1 MDGLSISGMPL
12 TSVTQGL
19 WDEVCSV
26 YETAR
31 YNVKID
37 FLNSKGYI
45 FNELSFKEK
54 TFRDCSGTLFV
65 CRNKS
70 AVVAYALC
78 FDNVCKNATPFA
90 NLFGEDIKKYLE
102 HELSFL
108 AELHSLGT
116 FAYLDQI
123 VVTRDERGKGIGKYL
138 LKYIED
144 YYIGK
149 KARLIAAIIHETNY
163 YPIKFFASRGY
174 LFLDTYQ
181 FEHQA
186 NPLLIQRGT
195 TSSIWYRI
203 AKILDPQLLFETPSV
218 KWLERGLALF
228 IKLRLS
234 HAVMALNRMLAP
246 HHAVLLWAGWIQ
258 EDNFLKR
265 FFPLPLSDFCYYNA
279 IALADQNS
287 FNLAVKAPATI
298 LDYYRKRAQGEAA
311 TIIPFIRHKG
321 RGVILHEDQTNTL
334 TVEWLPSAEYLNI
347 AQLSPEVLRPFGEF
361 TGEQWDVWIRLY
373 QQLYEIDKAVVSGQ
387 ATWMHC
393 LLPASFDE
401 SYMIGVFFTLMSLK
415 STPGGLIQLILNCL
429 SASFV
434 DCLIRLRSE
443 IIRLHA
449 LRSAVA
455 AIMARNM
462 SHHEGSH
469 ILPRALVSNIL
480 WRLQELELG
489 LPLEDRIAV
498 IQNAKDRLDEYIA
511 KKQDFL
517 AEITSEPLTTTKTA
531 YFWQDVIAP
540 MVQNVLLMD
549 TIAANEGVRYAD
561 KERNRL
567 VLKVF
572 FNGQEVKARFSC
584 THHGPVIYPDSYPYT
599 GFCTECNR
607 YNEQALLQFTGT
619 ERGEDFAVELPG
631 PVGEHAVYTFLEN
644 LIRNATKHNLQ
655 KLQTNPNQ
663 SVEVCIDVA
672 EEDEEFYRVEVSEN
686 LSEASV
692 AKKLEGY
699 IKTPL
704 VDDAGELKR
713 EAWGIAEMKVAA
725 ALLKGSTEWEKLQGD
740 TAKEFLD
747 VKEKDGKLVYR
758 LYMMRPKRVCALVPN
773 HGLEVDIIERMKR
786 AGVWIFRDIQEVK
799 DALYKSRSPASF
811 KFAFFDLKNI
821 ANQQDLESLDLKELE
836 PCLPFR
842 VIVRVKSELRQQ
854 VQALLPNAVFV
865 DYTVSYSISDP
876 EKFVCELWRSWLGRW
891 AEKAE
896 LHLYLGQKEGQKPTS
911 DWKALAEE
919 WSADGYRP
927 FIWYD
932 REQEQNGSKKR
943 VQVSEPDSGNSEP
956 PRVVFDR
963 HAVIANQ
970 LRMGP
975 ELGIKDCYFA
985 FDKLNSDF
993 IWIFSSNPSEEM
1005 VYSLLEAGLL
1015 RILVVDSRI
1024 AERAY
1029 DYDVINQEW
1038 TASLVPIMESTIF
1051 RGVPRKAGDRPD
1063 PMRWH
1068 IGCIGKVFICTH
1080 LGINGDPLPLHPSAK
1095 EVPYLKLRVDM
1106 GDSSPSACI
1115 ELKSNGGV
1123 EMRKIRIGLVNGRR
1137 GVSGDIDFDMIII
1150 HQGDIESR
1158 RPEGFNYSDFIASL
1172 KRLFPFVVV
1181 DSGRGIPPEV
1191 QSTPGVKFLP
1201 FSLLNS
1207 YLGGKRIDKARLT
1220 QVVMPLRRRLQ
1231 Q

>member
-1 MDGLSISGMPL
+1 MDMNIFK
-12 TSVTQGL
+12 
-19 WDEVCSV
+19 EVNALIAAELQDFAKALPTIVS
-26 YETAR
+26 EKGEIQHTTL
-31 YNVKID
+31 ID
-37 FLNSKGYI
+37 FLRRSLHKFEKLNVANTEFLVFKLSDLPSDAHVVAPDKEEDLQT
-45 FNELSFKEK
+45 FNAKFTFIEK
-54 TFRDCSGTLFV
+54 VFSRIRNTDLFFRDGQRIISFFYHGTRRVTHDFLHRHYENLVSYAIAKRDLRERYTNALLVLTGVEERARSVEAEF
-65 CRNKS
+65 CREATRKTKLIQGITIDDWPVVKS
-70 AVVAYALC
+70 KEDKLKDMGKEYGFSLDTTLLVLLQKWHVFPDTVVFFYPMPRPEIRQFGQGGIVWGVKFHDKPDINALWSIEMYAL
-78 FDNVCKNATPFA
+78 
-90 NLFGEDIKKYLE
+90 
-102 HELSFL
+102 
-108 AELHSLGT
+108 
-116 FAYLDQI
+116 
-123 VVTRDERGKGIGKYL
+123 L
-138 LKYIED
+138 L
-144 YYIGK
+144 
-149 KARLIAAIIHETNY
+149 
-163 YPIKFFASRGY
+163 
-174 LFLDTYQ
+174 
-181 FEHQA
+181 
-186 NPLLIQRGT
+186 
-195 TSSIWYRI
+195 
-203 AKILDPQLLFETPSV
+203 
-218 KWLERGLALF
+218 
-228 IKLRLS
+228 
-234 HAVMALNRMLAP
+234 
-246 HHAVLLWAGWIQ
+246 
-258 EDNFLKR
+258 
-265 FFPLPLSDFCYYNA
+265 C
-279 IALADQNS
+279 
-287 FNLAVKAPATI
+287 
-298 LDYYRKRAQGEAA
+298 
-311 TIIPFIRHKG
+311 
-321 RGVILHEDQTNTL
+321 
-334 TVEWLPSAEYLNI
+334 
-347 AQLSPEVLRPFGEF
+347 
-361 TGEQWDVWIRLY
+361 
-373 QQLYEIDKAVVSGQ
+373 
-387 ATWMHC
+387 
-393 LLPASFDE
+393 
-401 SYMIGVFFTLMSLK
+401 
-415 STPGGLIQLILNCL
+415 
-429 SASFV
+429 SFV
-434 DCLIRLRSE
+434 DKVIQVQHQRIARRAS
-443 IIRLHA
+443 

-469 ILPRALVSNIL
+469 ILPRARVSDIL
-480 WRLQELELG
+480 LRLQELELG
-489 LPLEDRIAV
+489 LQPGYIMAV
-498 IQNAKDRLDEYIA
+498 IQDAKDRLDEYIA

-572 FNGQEVKARFSC
+572 FNGREVKVRFSC
-584 THHGPVIYPDSYPYT
+584 THHDPVIYPDSYPYT
-599 GFCTECNR
+599 GFCPRCNR
-607 YNEQALLQFTGT
+607 YNEQALLQFAGT
-619 ERGEDFAVELPG
+619 EGGGDFAVELPG

-655 KLQTNPNQ
+655 KLQTKSNQ
-663 SVEVCIDVA
+663 SVEVCINVA
-672 EEDEEFYRVEVSEN
+672 EEDEEFYKVEVSEN
-686 LSEASV
+686 LSEAIV
-692 AKKLEGY
+692 AQKLEGY

-704 VDDAGELKR
+704 IDDAGELKR

-773 HGLEVDIIERMKR
+773 HGLEVADIEGMKR

-821 ANQQDLESLDLKELE
+821 ANQQDLESLDLKKELE
-836 PCLPFR
+836 RCLPFR
-842 VIVRVKSELRQQ
+842 VIVRVKSKLRQQ

-865 DYTVSYSISDP
+865 DDTVSYSISDP

-896 LHLYLGQKEGQKPTS
+896 LHLYLGQEEGQKPTS
-911 DWKALAEE
+911 DWKALAEK

-932 REQEQNGSKKR
+932 RRQTADSRMKE
-943 VQVSEPDSGNSEP
+943 QVSEPRSENSEP

-970 LRMGP
+970 LKMGP

-993 IWIFSSNPSEEM
+993 TWIFSSNPSEEM

-1024 AERAY
+1024 AEKAY

-1038 TASLVPIMESTIF
+1038 TASLVPIIQKTIF
-1051 RGVPRKAGDRPD
+1051 PGVPVEAGDRPD

-1080 LGINGDPLPLHPSAK
+1080 LGINGDPLPLHPSAR

-1106 GDSSPSACI
+1106 RDSSPSACI
-1115 ELKSNGGV
+1115 ELKSNEGA
-1123 EMRKIRIGLVNGRR
+1123 EMCKIRIELDNGERA
-1137 GVSGDIDFDMIII
+1137 VSGKIDFDMIII

-1158 RPEGFNYSDFIASL
+1158 RPEGFKYSDFIASL

>member
-1 MDGLSISGMPL
+1 MLNDVRDSILFVNAVFWSARLGEGRGAWVPRIPFVVADNPNAKSVWLLQFGIVNRINFGLNHLAYEWLQNVPLLVAIHSMDEESGLSALKVEYDSEKRTLRFSLPNLPKEFGSQSNVVQFQLDAL
-12 TSVTQGL
+12 TSTDSSSGFIHLQQ
-19 WDEVCSV
+19 
-26 YETAR
+26 
-31 YNVKID
+31 
-37 FLNSKGYI
+37 
-45 FNELSFKEK
+45 EK
-54 TFRDCSGTLFV
+54 V
-65 CRNKS
+65 KS
-70 AVVAYALC
+70 ALASNQKLLSSIYDSLRQDVDKVFPRLKNDLSGLCRDNHSSEIDKMLEKLALYLLVVR
-78 FDNVCKNATPFA
+78 FSS
-90 NLFGEDIKKYLE
+90 LFGWCETY
-102 HELSFL
+102 FFP
-108 AELHSLGT
+108 SLTHKRG
-116 FAYLDQI
+116 
-123 VVTRDERGKGIGKYL
+123 DERGAGGLFIALSSNILGS
-138 LKYIED
+138 
-144 YYIGK
+144 
-149 KARLIAAIIHETNY
+149 KARC
-163 YPIKFFASRGY
+163 
-174 LFLDTYQ
+174 Q
-181 FEHQA
+181 
-186 NPLLIQRGT
+186 
-195 TSSIWYRI
+195 
-203 AKILDPQLLFETPSV
+203 
-218 KWLERGLALF
+218 
-228 IKLRLS
+228 
-234 HAVMALNRMLAP
+234 
-246 HHAVLLWAGWIQ
+246 
-258 EDNFLKR
+258 KR
-265 FFPLPLSDFCYYNA
+265 
-279 IALADQNS
+279 
-287 FNLAVKAPATI
+287 
-298 LDYYRKRAQGEAA
+298 
-311 TIIPFIRHKG
+311 
-321 RGVILHEDQTNTL
+321 
-334 TVEWLPSAEYLNI
+334 
-347 AQLSPEVLRPFGEF
+347 
-361 TGEQWDVWIRLY
+361 
-373 QQLYEIDKAVVSGQ
+373 
-387 ATWMHC
+387 
-393 LLPASFDE
+393 
-401 SYMIGVFFTLMSLK
+401 
-415 STPGGLIQLILNCL
+415 CL
-429 SASFV
+429 SLLVNMKYRELAISDWIEKV
-434 DCLIRLRSE
+434 L
-443 IIRLHA
+443 LHA
-449 LRSAVA
+449 LQSAVA

-469 ILPRALVSNIL
+469 ILPRARVSDIL
-480 WRLQELELG
+480 QRLQELELG
-489 LPLEDRIAV
+489 LQPGYIMAV
-498 IQNAKDRLDEYIA
+498 IQDAKDRLDEYIA

-584 THHGPVIYPDSYPYT
+584 THHDPVIYPDSYPYT
-599 GFCTECNR
+599 GFCPKCNR

-619 ERGEDFAVELPG
+619 EGGGDFAVELPG

-655 KLQTNPNQ
+655 KLQTNPDQ

-672 EEDEEFYRVEVSEN
+672 EEDEEFYKVEVSEN
-686 LSEASV
+686 ISEAIV
-692 AKKLEGY
+692 AQRLEEY

-773 HGLEVDIIERMKR
+773 HGLEVDIGRMKR

-811 KFAFFDLKNI
+811 KFAFLDLKNI
-821 ANQQDLESLDLKELE
+821 ANLQDLESLDLKELE

-865 DYTVSYSISDP
+865 DDTVSYSISDP

-891 AEKAE
+891 AEKTE
-896 LHLYLGQKEGQKPTS
+896 LHLYLGQEEGRKPTS
-911 DWKALAEE
+911 DWKALAEK

-970 LRMGP
+970 LKMGP

-993 IWIFSSNPSEEM
+993 IWIFSSSPSEEM

-1029 DYDVINQEW
+1029 DYDVINREW
-1038 TASLVPIMESTIF
+1038 TASLVQIMESTIF
-1051 RGVPRKAGDRPD
+1051 PGVPREARSRPK

-1106 GDSSPSACI
+1106 RDSSPSACI
-1115 ELKSNGGV
+1115 ELKSNEGA
-1123 EMRKIRIGLVNGRR
+1123 EMCKIRIELDNGGRA
-1137 GVSGDIDFDMIII
+1137 VSGKIDFDMIII